1 MKLAIFDLDQTLIAG
16 DSDHLWGEFMSERGH
31 VDAAAYRR
39 ANGAFYED
47 YLAGRLDIDAFLA
60 FQLKPLG
67 QHRRATLEAWRAD
80 YLQHKVKP
88 LVLPAALDLV
98 AQHRRQGHELL
109 IITAT
114 NRFVA
119 EPIAALFGIDNL
131 IACEPEMRA
140 GEYTGRACGI
150 PSFAAGKVRRL
161 GDWLAQGGR
170 HVSESWFYTDS
181 HNDLPLLGEVDHPV
195 AVDPDETLEKEARK
209 AGWPVISLRG

>member
-1 MKLAIFDLDQTLIAG
+1 MPHGIS
-16 DSDHLWGEFMSERGH
+16 DSIRDS
-31 VDAAAYRR
+31 
-39 ANGAFYED
+39 
-47 YLAGRLDIDAFLA
+47 
-60 FQLKPLG
+60 
-67 QHRRATLEAWRAD
+67 
-80 YLQHKVKP
+80 
-88 LVLPAALDLV
+88 
-98 AQHRRQGHELL
+98 LL
-109 IITAT
+109 IITAS

-170 HVSESWFYTDS
+170 QVSESWFYSDS
-181 HNDLPLLGEVDHPV
+181 HNDLPLLGKVDHPV
-195 AVDPDETLEKEARK
+195 AVDPDETLKKEARK

>member
-1 MKLAIFDLDQTLIAG
+1 
-16 DSDHLWGEFMSERGH
+16 MSERGQ

-39 ANGAFYED
+39 ANVAFHED

-60 FQLKPLG
+60 FQFKPLG
-67 QHRRATLEAWRAD
+67 QHRRATLEAWRVE

-98 AQHRRQGHELL
+98 AEHRRQGHELL
-109 IITAT
+109 IITAS
-114 NRFVA
+114 NHFVA
-119 EPIAALFGIDNL
+119 EPIAALFGIEHL

-161 GDWLAQGGR
+161 GDWLAQGGAA
-170 HVSESWFYTDS
+170 
-181 HNDLPLLGEVDHPV
+181 GQ
-195 AVDPDETLEKEARK
+195 RK
-209 AGWPVISLRG
+209 LVLQRFA

>member
-16 DSDHLWGEFMSERGH
+16 DSERLWGEFMSERGQ

-39 ANGAFYED
+39 ANVAFHED

-60 FQLKPLG
+60 FQFKPLG
-67 QHRRATLEAWRAD
+67 QHRRATLEAWRVE

-98 AQHRRQGHELL
+98 AEHRRQRHELL
-109 IITAT
+109 IITAS

-119 EPIAALFGIDNL
+119 EPIAALFGIEHL

-161 GDWLAQGGR
+161 GDWLAQGGAA
-170 HVSESWFYTDS
+170 
-181 HNDLPLLGEVDHPV
+181 GQ
-195 AVDPDETLEKEARK
+195 RK
-209 AGWPVISLRG
+209 LVLQRFA

>member
-16 DSDHLWGEFMSERGH
+16 DSSRLWGELMSERGL
-31 VDAAAYRR
+31 VDAAAFRR
-39 ANGAFYED
+39 ANAAFYED

-60 FQLKPLG
+60 FELKPLG
-67 QHRRATLEAWRAD
+67 QHRRGALEAWRED
-80 YLQHKVKP
+80 YLQHKIRP

-98 AQHRRQGHELL
+98 AEHRRQGCELL
-109 IITAT
+109 IITAS

-119 EPIAALFGIDNL
+119 EPIAVLFGIKNL

-170 HVSESWFYTDS
+170 LVSESWFYTDS
-181 HNDLPLLGEVDHPV
+181 HNDLPLLGEADHPV

>member
-1 MKLAIFDLDQTLIAG
+1 
-16 DSDHLWGEFMSERGH
+16 MSERGQ
-31 VDAAAYRR
+31 VDGAAYQR
-39 ANGAFYED
+39 ANAAFHED

-67 QHRRATLEAWRAD
+67 QHRRATLEAWRAE
-80 YLQHKVKP
+80 YLQHKIKP
-88 LVLPAALDLV
+88 LVLAAALDLV
-98 AQHRRQGHELL
+98 AEHRRQRHELL
-109 IITAT
+109 IITST
-114 NRFVA
+114 NCFIA

-140 GEYTGRACGI
+140 GEYTGRASGI

-161 GDWLAQGGR
+161 GDWLAQGER

-181 HNDLPLLGEVDHPV
+181 HNDFPLLGEVDHPV
-195 AVDPDETLEKEARK
+195 AVDPDETLKKEAGK